1 MLPYFRE
8 HILPLVKQGKSV
20 LIAAHGNSLRAL
32 IMELEHMSGEQIVK
46 LELATGVPTV
56 YKIDEDG
63 KVLEKQ
69 IFS

>member
-1 MLPYFRE
+1 
-8 HILPLVKQGKSV
+8 
-20 LIAAHGNSLRAL
+20 
-32 IMELEHMSGEQIVK
+32 MSGEQIVK